1 MKRIEA
7 IRAKKNALDH
17 IFKSIFSFFS
27 AYYPGLWLG
36 VFLAAIAPRKL

>member
-7 IRAKKNALDH
+7 IREKKNALDH
-17 IFKSIFSFFS
+17 IFKSVFSS
-27 AYYPGLWLG
+27 YYPGLWLG